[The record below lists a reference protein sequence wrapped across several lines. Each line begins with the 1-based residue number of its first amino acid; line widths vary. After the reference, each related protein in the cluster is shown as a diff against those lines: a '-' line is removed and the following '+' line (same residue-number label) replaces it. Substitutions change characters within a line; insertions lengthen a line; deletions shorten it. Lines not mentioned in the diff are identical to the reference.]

1 MGRLQ
6 VNVAYKIN
14 CGRYD
19 NDLSKYS
26 CVGCPVRLCRW
37 PDNKC
42 DYIEN
47 PAVDARG
54 IEGYASRMN
63 YAVVDLPEVNSGSGE
78 MVGIDDAVEYPIMT
92 YKKTGD
98 EFWLNATIDQEQC
111 NGMPDPRRPQ
121 VRHTLKTV
129 VLFFLLYITHLTR
142 LYFLLLRMP
151 ICKPEN
157 QIQRGKLQHVR
168 LPTHGICPSHSHGP
182 CLRFQHWPN
191 HHPSL

>member
-1 MGRLQ
+1 MARTSTSSLGYFQNVDGGSSSVGRLQ

-78 MVGIDDAVEYPIMT
+78 MVKEDGTGKRGRIGTKHTAACCFMLMT
-92 YKKTGD
+92 V
-98 EFWLNATIDQEQC
+98 FWGL
-111 NGMPDPRRPQ
+111 
-121 VRHTLKTV
+121 
-129 VLFFLLYITHLTR
+129 
-142 LYFLLLRMP
+142 
-151 ICKPEN
+151 
-157 QIQRGKLQHVR
+157 
-168 LPTHGICPSHSHGP
+168 
-182 CLRFQHWPN
+182 
-191 HHPSL
+191 